1 MAYRLSLIAYRTLS
15 AVMRYR
21 RYAISDKPSAKRVSE
36 SIDFTSQLIAPFVD
50 FGLLLGCEV
59 FPIQRQKRTGNNLEG
74 FADGQT
80 KPMIEQS
87 ICIETSSFGNQQ

>member
-1 MAYRLSLIAYRTLS
+1 
-15 AVMRYR
+15 MRYR

-74 FADGQT
+74 FADGQAQ
-80 KPMIEQS
+80 PVIEQG
-87 ICIETSSFGNQQ
+87 ICLEARTLSDQ